1 MLYYHMLLFC
11 CWLVENPVQV
21 VIDDLSASAGV
32 HRVGSSAQGFHSRF
46 WCRNI
51 VELKPFC
58 CFSCSVK
65 QPVYQWAIVQDKAP
79 FDDKIAA
86 GPESRRPG
94 FCLCRESAT
103 RSWVWIG
110 LDQRGVRHDCAVT
123 WMEGAIQKEKSITSL
138 RWAGHWIL
146 SYSPSELEY

>member
-103 RSWVWIG
+103 RSMGHESESGLTRGVSAMIVQWPEWRVRFKRRRALLVCAG
-110 LDQRGVRHDCAVT
+110 LDI
-123 WMEGAIQKEKSITSL
+123 EFSL
-138 RWAGHWIL
+138 IPHL
-146 SYSPSELEY
+146 N